1 MARMVIKV
9 GSNLLVN
16 QRGVRK
22 SYLIELVSK
31 INKLL
36 DGGHEVAL
44 VTSGAG
50 ASGKTYLGLDK
61 STNNLISKQA
71 LCAVGQVQLMN
82 VYQNAF
88 DFYQRK
94 IAQILLTK
102 DDFSDHKR
110 YLNLRNTLIG
120 LKGLGIVPII
130 NENDTVAVDEIKFG
144 DNDTLS
150 AMFSICWS
158 AEYLILMTSVD
169 GVIDEN
175 GNLIKEYV
183 QGTKIASIE
192 GTTFGTGGITS
203 KISAALMAAESGVEA
218 YIING
223 KELNNIDLVCSSQ
236 NPGTKF
242 TPSIQKKL
250 SSRKSWLKYL
260 SKSKGNL
267 HINEGAYE
275 ALKKRKSL
283 LPVGIVSVDGQF
295 EKGDSVNV
303 VFNRSIVAKG
313 IVNYSSQEV
322 KRIMGLKS
330 SEIPEE
336 LFTYEEVIHADNI
349 IIGGR

>member
-158 AEYLILMTSVD
+158 AEYLI
-169 GVIDEN
+169 
-175 GNLIKEYV
+175 
-183 QGTKIASIE
+183 
-192 GTTFGTGGITS
+192 
-203 KISAALMAAESGVEA
+203 
-218 YIING
+218 
-223 KELNNIDLVCSSQ
+223 
-236 NPGTKF
+236 
-242 TPSIQKKL
+242 
-250 SSRKSWLKYL
+250 
-260 SKSKGNL
+260 
-267 HINEGAYE
+267 
-275 ALKKRKSL
+275 
-283 LPVGIVSVDGQF
+283 
-295 EKGDSVNV
+295 
-303 VFNRSIVAKG
+303 
-313 IVNYSSQEV
+313 
-322 KRIMGLKS
+322 
-330 SEIPEE
+330 
-336 LFTYEEVIHADNI
+336 
-349 IIGGR
+349 